1 MKNTLLKI
9 PAILALTLSV
19 AFIQGCTKTPEQ
31 IALDKAFLESI
42 EKDTFEKNQK
52 NIKNEVIVGTTLDGQ
67 QIKRI
72 NIEYICKEDDN
83 CNYRLTHFI
92 YFVGN
97 TTSDNHLTRIGKST
111 SNETNVILGKNPTPK
126 DVIIEAER
134 LKKAINDT
142 ERQNFLR
149 AKEIYEE
156 LKPKYQDE

>member
-19 AFIQGCTKTPEQ
+19 AFIQGCTQTPEE
-31 IALDKAFLESI
+31 IAQDKAVLELK
-42 EKDTFEKNQK
+42 EKAIFKKNEE

-67 QIKRI
+67 QLKRI
-72 NIEYICKEDDN
+72 NIEYLCKKDDH
-83 CNYRLTHFI
+83 CDYELTHYI

-97 TTSDNHLTRIGKST
+97 TTSDNHLIRVGKTTR
-111 SNETNVILGKNPTPK
+111 NETDVVLGQNPTPK

>member
-19 AFIQGCTKTPEQ
+19 AFIQGCTRSPEAIEQ
-31 IALDKAFLESI
+31 DKLR
-42 EKDTFEKNQK
+42 EKAAAERNKE
-52 NIKNEVIVGTTLDGQ
+52 NIKNEFIVGTTLDGQ

-72 NIEYICKEDDN
+72 NIEYICKESN
-83 CNYRLTHFI
+83 CGYNNLTHYI

-97 TTSDNHLTRIGKST
+97 NTSDNHLIRVGKST
-111 SNETNVILGKNPTPK
+111 RNETDVVLGQNPTPK
-126 DVIIEAER
+126 EVILEAER
-134 LKKAINDT
+134 LKKAINET